1 MPLGSKGFDN
11 RVRDRLS
18 TLLAL
23 RAIPMC
29 VTVDTPSISILL
41 YKRSARVEWITTL
54 RAEEVPSVPLSTAR
68 HNDFTFDWCFARL
81 ATR

>member
-23 RAIPMC
+23 RTIPMC
-29 VTVDTPSISILL
+29 VAVDAPSITILFHE
-41 YKRSARVEWITTL
+41 RSAGIEWITTL
-54 RAEEVPSVPLSTAR
+54 RAEEMSSVPLSTAR
-68 HNDFTFDWCFARL
+68 HNDLAFDGCLARL